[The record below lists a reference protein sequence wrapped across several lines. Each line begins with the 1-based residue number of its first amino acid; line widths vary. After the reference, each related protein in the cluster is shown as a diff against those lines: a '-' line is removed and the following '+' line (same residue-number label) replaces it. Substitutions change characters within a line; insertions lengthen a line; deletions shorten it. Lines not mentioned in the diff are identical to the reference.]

1 MKSFKVLLLVTLLS
15 FLASA
20 PVQAQEDRS
29 MADAT
34 YALKGPVRSFKTE
47 IAIFDLKDGN
57 WVEGARMVQSE
68 AMFNTDGNRTD
79 LYIYNKGVMVRRIEM
94 KFEGR
99 RMIECINYDG
109 AGRVWLRTVT
119 TYDDEGRIKEN
130 INYRGDGSVHSK
142 ESFKRN
148 TKGQLIES
156 NEISGDNVLLEH
168 FTYKYEGEK
177 VYSWE
182 RKIFAQDGKLVQVEV
197 YIAPN
202 RKEITKY
209 RPDGSIAEKSVR
221 IGQEIAFYNA
231 DGSLQKFTTISD
243 QGRLLDELTVNPK
256 ETPKRE
262 SQIADSVDLQGNWT
276 KQTKWS
282 TDANTTHPL
291 TVTYRSISYYEK

>member
-1 MKSFKVLLLVTLLS
+1 MKSLKVLFLVTLIS

-20 PVQAQEDRS
+20 FAHAQDRS

-47 IAIFDLKDGN
+47 VAIFDLKDGK
-57 WVEGARMVQSE
+57 WVEGAKMVQSE

-79 LYIYNKGVMVRRIEM
+79 LYIYNKGVLTRRIEM

-99 RMIECINYDG
+99 RMTECINYDG

-119 TYDDEGRIKEN
+119 TYDNEGRIKEN
-130 INYRGDGSVHSK
+130 LNYRGDGSLHST

-156 NEISGDNVLLEH
+156 SEISGDNVLLEH

-182 RKIFAQDGKLVQVEV
+182 RKTFRQDGILHTVEV

-202 RKEITKY
+202 RKEMTTF
-209 RPDGSIAEKSVR
+209 RPDGSIIEKSVR
-221 IGQEIAFYNA
+221 VGQEIAHYNA

-243 QGRLLDELTVNPK
+243 QGRLLDELTVNQK
-256 ETPKRE
+256 EASKRE
-262 SQIADSVDLQGNWT
+262 SQIPDSVDAQGNWT
-276 KQTKWS
+276 KQTKWF
-282 TDANTTHPL
+282 TDANSTHPL
-291 TVTYRSISYYEK
+291 TVTYRTISYYEK